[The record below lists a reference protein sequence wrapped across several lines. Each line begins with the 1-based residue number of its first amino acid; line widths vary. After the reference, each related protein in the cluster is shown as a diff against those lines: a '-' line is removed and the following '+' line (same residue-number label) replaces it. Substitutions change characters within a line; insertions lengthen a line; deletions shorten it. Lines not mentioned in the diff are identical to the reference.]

1 MSLIARAISWIDH
14 KNIIIQIY
22 IYLDYFALLLAAAAR
37 ARIGCWL
44 LLDKFGAI
52 NLVRNKLF
60 PAMDFSLL
68 RTRFVALRCLV
79 ESLKN
84 F

>member
-37 ARIGCWL
+37 ARARIGCWL

-60 PAMDFSLL
+60 PLWISVYCALGLL
-68 RTRFVALRCLV
+68 RCVAWWNL
-79 ESLKN
+79 
-84 F
+84 

>member
-37 ARIGCWL
+37 AR
-44 LLDKFGAI
+44 A
-52 NLVRNKLF
+52 
-60 PAMDFSLL
+60 
-68 RTRFVALRCLV
+68 
-79 ESLKN
+79 
-84 F
+84 

>member
-22 IYLDYFALLLAAAAR
+22 IYLDYFALLLAAA
-37 ARIGCWL
+37 GCWL
-44 LLDKFGAI
+44 LL
-52 NLVRNKLF
+52 
-60 PAMDFSLL
+60 L
-68 RTRFVALRCLV
+68 RRLV